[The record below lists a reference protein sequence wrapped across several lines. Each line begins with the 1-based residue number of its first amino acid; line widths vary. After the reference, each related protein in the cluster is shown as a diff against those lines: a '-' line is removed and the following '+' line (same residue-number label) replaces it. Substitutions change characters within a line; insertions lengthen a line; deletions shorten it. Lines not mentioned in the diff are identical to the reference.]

1 MLIQKNFVLHS
12 EWPPAGDQPEAIQ
25 ALTRGLMEGNRYQTL
40 LGVTGSGK
48 TFTMANVVAN
58 VNRPTL
64 VLAHNKTLA
73 AQLYSEFK
81 LFFPENAVHYFVSY
95 YDYYQPEAYIPSSD
109 TYIEKDASI
118 NDRIEKLRLA
128 ATKALVERRDVLV
141 VASVSCIYGLGKR
154 ENYEAAI
161 FPFAE
166 GDRWEHRAFMQHLI
180 ENYYERNDH
189 VLEAGKFRVRGDTIE
204 IFPAYDENCIRVT
217 FFDDEI
223 ERIDLIHP
231 VTGKSLERLPESSIF
246 PAQHY
251 VTQTD
256 SIERSKPLI
265 EAEMEQMVERF
276 TREGKFLEAQR
287 IRMRTRYDLEMLTE
301 VGYCSGIEN
310 YSRYR
315 DGREAG
321 DPPGTLVDFFPDD
334 FLMIVDESHITLPQV
349 RGMFNG
355 DRARKVVLVDNG
367 FRLPSCLDNRPL
379 EWHEFEGKMR
389 TAVFVSATP
398 GDYEIDNSARLVEQV
413 IRPTGVVDPEVE
425 ILPATGQVDDLVER
439 LRTVAEKKE
448 RALVLTLTKKSS
460 EDLAEYLRELQFK
473 VKYIHSELNTFERA
487 ELIRDLR
494 RGDIQILVGINLLRE
509 GMDLPEVSLVAI
521 LDADREGY
529 LRSYRSLI
537 QIMGRAARNIHSKV
551 YLYADKETESIRK
564 SVEETRRRRQKQLD
578 FNELHG
584 IVPRNIEKEVTN
596 LLPQEL
602 LEAYSLDPLVSR
614 ADNDTQPALSL
625 QDLER
630 AMWEAVEKLDFER
643 AAALRDLIAGKQT
656 DWKPSPRKPGRR
668 PSGRKPANQK
678 ATNQKAKIKKNQAPQ
693 KDPGGAESGEALKR

>member
-1 MLIQKNFVLHS
+1 MIQKNFILHS
-12 EWPPAGDQPEAIQ
+12 DWPPAGDQPAAIDS
-25 ALTRGLMEGNRYQTL
+25 LTRGLLNGERFQTL

-48 TFTMANVVAN
+48 TFTMANVIAN

-64 VLAHNKTLA
+64 ILAHNKTLS

-95 YDYYQPEAYIPSSD
+95 YDYYQPEAYIASSD
-109 TYIEKDASI
+109 TYIEKDASV
-118 NDRIEKLRLA
+118 NERIERLRLA

-141 VASVSCIYGLGKR
+141 VASVSCIYGLGKK
-154 ENYEAAI
+154 ENYESII

-166 GDRWEHRAFMQHLI
+166 GDRWEHRAFMQHLL

-223 ERIDLIHP
+223 ERIDLINP
-231 VTGKSLERLPESSIF
+231 VTGKSLERLRETSIF

-256 SIERSKPLI
+256 AIDRSKPLI
-265 EAEMEQMVERF
+265 EGEMEKMVERF
-276 TREGKFLEAQR
+276 TNEGKFIEAQR
-287 IRMRTRYDLEMLTE
+287 IQMRTRYDLEMLTE

-310 YSRYR
+310 YSRYL

-334 FLMIVDESHITLPQV
+334 FLLGVDESHITLPQV

-355 DRARKVVLVDNG
+355 DRARKTVLVDNG

-379 EWHEFEGKMR
+379 EWREFEGKMR

-398 GDYEIDNSARLVEQV
+398 GDYEVENSTGIVEQV
-413 IRPTGVVDPEVE
+413 IRPTGIVEPEIV

-439 LRTVAEKKE
+439 LRAVTEQGE
-448 RALVLTLTKKSS
+448 RALVLTMTKKSS
-460 EDLAEYLRELQFK
+460 EDLAEYLRELKFK

-494 RGDIQILVGINLLRE
+494 KGDIQVLVGINLLRE

-537 QIMGRAARNIHSKV
+537 QIMGRAARNINSTV

-564 SVEETRRRRQKQLD
+564 AVDETLRRRKKQLE
-578 FNELHG
+578 FNKENG
-584 IVPRNIEKEVTN
+584 IVPRNIEKEVTS

-602 LEAYSLDPLVSR
+602 LEAYSLEPIASKEGQ
-614 ADNDTQPALSL
+614 AEGKPTLSVK
-625 QDLER
+625 DLER

-643 AAALRDLIAGKQT
+643 AASIRDLIAGGEGK
-656 DWKPSPRKPGRR
+656 DWKPSNVKKRARKR
-668 PSGRKPANQK
+668 
-678 ATNQKAKIKKNQAPQ
+678 
-693 KDPGGAESGEALKR
+693 

>member
-1 MLIQKNFVLHS
+1 
-12 EWPPAGDQPEAIQ
+12 
-25 ALTRGLMEGNRYQTL
+25 LTKGLYEGKRFQTL
-40 LGVTGSGK
+40 MGVTGSGK
-48 TFTMANVVAN
+48 TFTVANVVAS

-64 VLAHNKTLA
+64 ALAHNKTLA

-81 LFFPENAVHYFVSY
+81 MFFPENAVHYFVSY

-118 NDRIEKLRLA
+118 NDRIERLRLA

-154 ENYEAAI
+154 ENYESVI

-166 GDRWEHRAFMQHLI
+166 GDQWERRAFMRRLM
-180 ENYYERNDH
+180 ENYYERNDQ
-189 VLEAGKFRVRGDTIE
+189 VLEVGKFRVRGDTIE

-231 VTGKSLERLPESSIF
+231 VTGKVVERLPEASIF
-246 PAQHY
+246 PARHY
-251 VTQTD
+251 IAQTD
-256 SIERSKPLI
+256 AIARAKPLI
-265 EAEMEQMVERF
+265 EAELEQMVGRF

-287 IRMRTRYDLEMLTE
+287 IATRTRYDLEMLTE

-310 YSRYR
+310 YSRYL
-315 DGREAG
+315 DGREEGEA
-321 DPPGTLVDFFPDD
+321 PGTLIDFFPDD

-355 DRARKVVLVDNG
+355 DRARKTALVDNG

-379 EWHEFEGKMR
+379 EWSEFEKKTR

-398 GDYEIDNSARLVEQV
+398 GDYEMERSKRVVEQV
-413 IRPTGVVDPEVE
+413 IRPTGVADPEVE
-425 ILPATGQVDDLVER
+425 VLPAAGQVDDLVER
-439 LRTVAEKKE
+439 LRIVTGGESG

-460 EDLAEYLRELQFK
+460 EDLAEYLCELKFK

-494 RGDIQILVGINLLRE
+494 KGDIQVLVGINLLRE

-537 QIMGRAARNIHSKV
+537 QIMGRAARNIGSKV
-551 YLYADKETESIRK
+551 YLYADNETESIRK
-564 SVEETRRRRQKQLD
+564 AVEETRRRRQKQLD
-578 FNELHG
+578 FNEKHG
-584 IVPRNIEKEVTN
+584 IVPRSVEKDVTN
-596 LLPQEL
+596 LLPEEL
-602 LEAYSLDPLVSR
+602 LAAYSGAPGALVEDGV
-614 ADNDTQPALSL
+614 APKLSVKE
-625 QDLER
+625 LER

-643 AAALRDLIAGKQT
+643 AAVLRDRIAQDGATASLPTGQ
-656 DWKPSPRKPGRR
+656 KPPSRVRRKK
-668 PSGRKPANQK
+668 S
-678 ATNQKAKIKKNQAPQ
+678 
-693 KDPGGAESGEALKR
+693 

>member
-1 MLIQKNFVLHS
+1 MIQKNFILHS
-12 EWPPAGDQPEAIQ
+12 DWPPAGDQPAAID
-25 ALTRGLMEGNRYQTL
+25 ALTRGLLNGERFQTL

-64 VLAHNKTLA
+64 ILAHNKTLA

-95 YDYYQPEAYIPSSD
+95 YDYYQPEAYIASSD
-109 TYIEKDASI
+109 TYIEKDASV
-118 NDRIEKLRLA
+118 NERIERLRLA

-141 VASVSCIYGLGKR
+141 VASVSCIYGLGKK
-154 ENYEAAI
+154 ENYESII
-161 FPFAE
+161 FPFSE
-166 GDRWEHRAFMQHLI
+166 GDRWEHRAFMQHLL

-223 ERIDLIHP
+223 ERIDLINP
-231 VTGKSLERLPESSIF
+231 VTGKSLERLRETSIF

-256 SIERSKPLI
+256 AIDRSKPLI
-265 EAEMEQMVERF
+265 EGEMEKMVERF
-276 TREGKFLEAQR
+276 TNEGKFIEAQR
-287 IRMRTRYDLEMLTE
+287 IQMRTRYDLEMLTE

-310 YSRYR
+310 YSRYL

-334 FLMIVDESHITLPQV
+334 FLLVVDESHITLPQV

-355 DRARKVVLVDNG
+355 DRARKTVLVDNG

-379 EWHEFEGKMR
+379 EWREFEGKMR

-398 GDYEIDNSARLVEQV
+398 GDYEVDNSARIVEQV
-413 IRPTGVVDPEVE
+413 IRPTGIVEPEIVT
-425 ILPATGQVDDLVER
+425 LPATGQVDDLVER
-439 LRTVAEKKE
+439 LRTITEQGE
-448 RALVLTLTKKSS
+448 RALVLTMTKKSS
-460 EDLAEYLRELQFK
+460 EDLAEYLRELKFK

-494 RGDIQILVGINLLRE
+494 KGDIQVLVGINLLRE

-537 QIMGRAARNIHSKV
+537 QIMGRAARNINSTV

-564 SVEETRRRRQKQLD
+564 AVDETIRRRKKQLE
-578 FNELHG
+578 FNRENG
-584 IVPRNIEKEVTN
+584 IVPRNIEKEVTS

-602 LEAYSLDPLVSR
+602 LEAYSLEPIASKEGQSEGKP
-614 ADNDTQPALSL
+614 TLSVK
-625 QDLER
+625 DLER

-643 AAALRDLIAGKQT
+643 AASIRDLIAGGEGK
-656 DWKPSPRKPGRR
+656 DWKPSNVKKRARKR
-668 PSGRKPANQK
+668 
-678 ATNQKAKIKKNQAPQ
+678 
-693 KDPGGAESGEALKR
+693 

>member
-1 MLIQKNFVLHS
+1 MIQKNFVLHS
-12 EWPPAGDQPEAIQ
+12 EWPPAGDQPEAIET
-25 ALTRGLMEGNRYQTL
+25 LTGGLLRGDRFQTL

-48 TFTMANVVAN
+48 TFTMANVIAN

-64 VLAHNKTLA
+64 ILAHNNTLA

-109 TYIEKDASI
+109 TYIEKDASV
-118 NDRIEKLRLA
+118 NDRIERLRLA

-154 ENYEAAI
+154 ENYESAI

-166 GDRWEHRAFMQHLI
+166 GERWEHRVFMQRLL
-180 ENYYERNDH
+180 ENYYERNDQ
-189 VLEAGKFRVRGDTIE
+189 VLETGKFRVRGDTIE

-223 ERIDLIHP
+223 ERIDLINP
-231 VTGKSLERLPESSIF
+231 VTGKAVEHLSEASIF

-265 EAEMEQMVERF
+265 EAELERMVDRF
-276 TREGKFLEAQR
+276 TQEGKLLEAQR
-287 IRMRTRYDLEMLTE
+287 ITMRTRYDLEMLTE

-310 YSRYR
+310 YSRYL
-315 DGREAG
+315 DGREEG

-334 FLMIVDESHITLPQV
+334 FLLVVDESHITLPQV

-379 EWHEFEGKMR
+379 EWHEFEAKMR

-398 GDYEIDNSARLVEQV
+398 GDYEVNNSAGLVEQV

-425 ILPATGQVDDLVER
+425 ILPATGQVDDLIER
-439 LRTVAEKKE
+439 LRGVTEKGD

-460 EDLAEYLRELQFK
+460 EDLAEYLRELKFK

-494 RGDIQILVGINLLRE
+494 KGDIQVLVGINLLRE

-529 LRSYRSLI
+529 LRSHRSLI
-537 QIMGRAARNIHSKV
+537 QIMGRAARNVDSKV
-551 YLYADKETESIRK
+551 YLYADNETESIRK

-584 IVPRNIEKEVTN
+584 IVPHNIEKEVIS
-596 LLPQEL
+596 LLPPEL
-602 LEAYSLDPLVSR
+602 QEAYAMGYGASD
-614 ADNDTQPALSL
+614 AKEEAGKPALSIKE
-625 QDLER
+625 LER

-643 AAALRDLIAGKQT
+643 AALLRDMIAGGGGSVSKSE
-656 DWKPSPRKPGRR
+656 KPSSSKRR
-668 PSGRKPANQK
+668 R
-678 ATNQKAKIKKNQAPQ
+678 
-693 KDPGGAESGEALKR
+693 R

>member
-1 MLIQKNFVLHS
+1 
-12 EWPPAGDQPEAIQ
+12 
-25 ALTRGLMEGNRYQTL
+25 
-40 LGVTGSGK
+40 
-48 TFTMANVVAN
+48 
-58 VNRPTL
+58 
-64 VLAHNKTLA
+64 
-73 AQLYSEFK
+73 
-81 LFFPENAVHYFVSY
+81 
-95 YDYYQPEAYIPSSD
+95 
-109 TYIEKDASI
+109 
-118 NDRIEKLRLA
+118 
-128 ATKALVERRDVLV
+128 
-141 VASVSCIYGLGKR
+141 
-154 ENYEAAI
+154 
-161 FPFAE
+161 
-166 GDRWEHRAFMQHLI
+166 
-180 ENYYERNDH
+180 
-189 VLEAGKFRVRGDTIE
+189 
-204 IFPAYDENCIRVT
+204 VT

-223 ERIDLIHP
+223 ERVDLIHP
-231 VTGKSLERLPESSIF
+231 VTGKAVERIREASIF

-265 EAEMEQMVERF
+265 EAEMEDMVERF
-276 TREGKFLEAQR
+276 TQEGKLLEAQR

-310 YSRYR
+310 YSRYL

-321 DPPGTLVDFFPDD
+321 DPPGTLVDFFPED
-334 FLMIVDESHITLPQV
+334 FLTIVDESHITLPQV

-355 DRARKVVLVDNG
+355 DRARKTVLVDNG

-379 EWHEFEGKMR
+379 EWREFENKMR

-398 GDYEIDNSARLVEQV
+398 GDYEVENSARLVEQV

-425 ILPATGQVDDLVER
+425 ILPATGQVDDLIER
-439 LRTVAEKKE
+439 LRAVTEKKE

-460 EDLAEYLRELQFK
+460 EDLAEYLREMQFK

-494 RGDIQILVGINLLRE
+494 RGDIQVLVGINLLRE

-537 QIMGRAARNIHSKV
+537 QIMGRAARNINSKV

-602 LEAYSLDPLVSR
+602 LEAYSLDPLVSD
-614 ADNDTQPALSL
+614 ADDKTKPALSL

-643 AAALRDLIAGKQT
+643 AAALRDLIAEGKT
-656 DWKPSPRKPGRR
+656 DWKPTVVKKRARR
-668 PSGRKPANQK
+668 H
-678 ATNQKAKIKKNQAPQ
+678 
-693 KDPGGAESGEALKR
+693 

>member
-1 MLIQKNFVLHS
+1 LLLKRSKNFILHS
-12 EWPPAGDQPEAIQ
+12 EWAPAGDQPEAIE
-25 ALTRGLMEGNRYQTL
+25 ALTNGLTAGERFQTL
-40 LGVTGSGK
+40 MGVTGSGK
-48 TFTMANVVAN
+48 TFTMANVIAN

-109 TYIEKDASI
+109 TYIEKDASV
-118 NDRIEKLRLA
+118 NDRIERLRLA

-161 FPFAE
+161 FPFSE
-166 GDRWEHRAFMQHLI
+166 GSRWEHRAFMQHLL

-189 VLEAGKFRVRGDTIE
+189 ILEAGKFRVRGDTIE

-223 ERIDLIHP
+223 ERIDLINP
-231 VTGKSLERLPESSIF
+231 VSGKVVERIAEASIF

-256 SIERSKPLI
+256 AIERSKPLI
-265 EAEMEQMVERF
+265 EAEMESMVEKF
-276 TREGKFLEAQR
+276 TNEAKFLEAQR
-287 IRMRTRYDLEMLTE
+287 IRMRTRYDLEMLSE

-310 YSRYR
+310 YSRYL
-315 DGREAG
+315 DGREEG

-334 FLMIVDESHITLPQV
+334 FLLVVDESHITLPQV
-349 RGMFNG
+349 RGMYNG
-355 DRARKVVLVDNG
+355 DRARKLVLVDNG

-379 EWHEFEGKMR
+379 EWREFEGKMKS
-389 TAVFVSATP
+389 AVFVSATP
-398 GDYEIDNSARLVEQV
+398 GDYEAANSERHVEQV

-425 ILPATGQVDDLVER
+425 ILPATGQVDDLIER
-439 LRTVAEKKE
+439 LRSVTGKPGADMGG

-494 RGDIQILVGINLLRE
+494 KGDIQVLVGINLLRE

-537 QIMGRAARNIHSKV
+537 QIMGRAARNIGSKV

-564 SVEETRRRRQKQLD
+564 SVEETQRRRQKQLE
-578 FNELHG
+578 FNERNG
-584 IVPRNIEKEVTN
+584 ITPRNIEKEVTS

-602 LEAYSLDPLVSR
+602 LEAYSLEPVSGG
-614 ADNDTQPALSL
+614 AAEASKPSLSVKE
-625 QDLER
+625 LER

-643 AAALRDLIAGKQT
+643 AATLRDMIAGKKSKET
-656 DWKPSPRKPGRR
+656 EEGKEGDKADFPAGKKWKPQTAKRRPRKR
-668 PSGRKPANQK
+668 
-678 ATNQKAKIKKNQAPQ
+678 
-693 KDPGGAESGEALKR
+693 

>member
-1 MLIQKNFVLHS
+1 M
-12 EWPPAGDQPEAIQ
+12 
-25 ALTRGLMEGNRYQTL
+25 
-40 LGVTGSGK
+40 GVTGSGK

-81 LFFPENAVHYFVSY
+81 MFFPENAVHYFVSY

-109 TYIEKDASI
+109 TYIEKDASV
-118 NDRIEKLRLA
+118 NDRIERLRLA

-141 VASVSCIYGLGKR
+141 VASVSCVYSLGKR
-154 ENYEAAI
+154 ENYESAI
-161 FPFAE
+161 FPFAK
-166 GDRWEHRAFMQHLI
+166 GDRWEYRAFMQHLM
-180 ENYYERNDH
+180 ENYYDRNDQ

-223 ERIDLIHP
+223 EHIDLFEP
-231 VTGKSLERLPESSIF
+231 MTGKIVERLPEASIF

-256 SIERSKPLI
+256 AIVRAKPLV
-265 EAEMEQMVERF
+265 ETELERVAERF

-287 IRMRTRYDLEMLTE
+287 ITMRTRYDLEMMTE

-310 YSRYR
+310 YSRYLE
-315 DGREAG
+315 GREEGA
-321 DPPGTLVDFFPDD
+321 PPGTLIDFFPDD

-355 DRARKVVLVDNG
+355 DRARKGVLVDNG

-379 EWHEFEGKMR
+379 EWREFEKKMR

-398 GDYEIDNSARLVEQV
+398 GDYEMENSDHVVEQV
-413 IRPTGVVDPEVE
+413 IRPTGVADPEVE
-425 ILPATGQVDDLVER
+425 MLPAAGQVDDLAER
-439 LRTVAEKKE
+439 LRAVTGLPGEPKE
-448 RALVLTLTKKSS
+448 GRALVLTLTKKSS
-460 EDLAEYLRELQFK
+460 EDLAEYLRELKFK

-494 RGDIQILVGINLLRE
+494 KGDIQVLVGINLLRE

-537 QIMGRAARNIHSKV
+537 QIMGRAARNIGSKV
-551 YLYADKETESIRK
+551 YLYADSETESIRK
-564 SVEETRRRRQKQLD
+564 AVVETSRRRQKQLD
-578 FNELHG
+578 FNEKHG
-584 IVPRNIEKEVTN
+584 IVPRSVEKDVTS
-596 LLPQEL
+596 LLPEEL
-602 LEAYSLDPLVSR
+602 LAAYSPDGASG
-614 ADNDTQPALSL
+614 APAEEGPELSVKE
-625 QDLER
+625 LER

-643 AAALRDLIAGKQT
+643 AAMLRDLIAGNSAAPKAP
-656 DWKPSPRKPGRR
+656 PSVKRAPR
-668 PSGRKPANQK
+668 RKIPRLEQ
-678 ATNQKAKIKKNQAPQ
+678 
-693 KDPGGAESGEALKR
+693 

>member
-1 MLIQKNFVLHS
+1 MIPKNFVLHS
-12 EWPPAGDQPEAIQ
+12 EWAPAGDQPEAIE
-25 ALTRGLMEGNRYQTL
+25 ALTNGLFAKERFQTL
-40 LGVTGSGK
+40 MGVTGSGK
-48 TFTMANVVAN
+48 TFTMANVVAH

-81 LFFPENAVHYFVSY
+81 SFFPENAVHYFVSY
-95 YDYYQPEAYIPSSD
+95 YDYYQPEAYVPSSD
-109 TYIEKDASI
+109 TYIEKDASV
-118 NDRIEKLRLA
+118 NERIERLRLA

-154 ENYEAAI
+154 ENYESAI

-166 GDRWEHRAFMQHLI
+166 GGRWEHRAFIQHLL
-180 ENYYERNDH
+180 ENYYERNDQ

-223 ERIDLIHP
+223 ERIDLINP
-231 VTGKSLERLPESSIF
+231 VTGKAVERIPEASIF

-256 SIERSKPLI
+256 AIERSKPLI
-265 EAEMEQMVERF
+265 EDEMERMVEQF
-276 TREGKFLEAQR
+276 TNEGKFLEAQR
-287 IRMRTRYDLEMLTE
+287 IRMRTRYDLEMLSE

-310 YSRYR
+310 YSRYL
-315 DGREAG
+315 DGRGEGEA
-321 DPPGTLVDFFPDD
+321 PGTLVDFFPDD
-334 FLMIVDESHITLPQV
+334 FLLIVDESHITLPQV

-355 DRARKVVLVDNG
+355 DRSRKIVLVENG

-379 EWHEFEGKMR
+379 EWREFEEKMKSV
-389 TAVFVSATP
+389 VFVSATP
-398 GDYEIDNSARLVEQV
+398 GDYEIKNASRHVEQL
-413 IRPTGVVDPEVE
+413 IRPTGVADPEVE
-425 ILPATGQVDDLVER
+425 VLPATGQVDDLIER
-439 LRTVAEKKE
+439 LRAVTGSPGTGERGSGTPGPNKGG

-494 RGDIQILVGINLLRE
+494 KGDIQVLVGINLLRE

-537 QIMGRAARNIHSKV
+537 QIMGRAARNIGSKV
-551 YLYADKETESIRK
+551 YLYADYETESIRK
-564 SVEETRRRRQKQLD
+564 SVEETQRRRQKQLE
-578 FNELHG
+578 FNERHG
-584 IVPRNIEKEVTN
+584 IIPRNIEKEVTS

-602 LEAYSLDPLVSR
+602 LNAYSLEPVGVAES
-614 ADNDTQPALSL
+614 NKPVLSVGE
-625 QDLER
+625 LER

-643 AAALRDLIAGKQT
+643 AAFIRDMIAEGKG
-656 DWKPSPRKPGRR
+656 K
-668 PSGRKPANQK
+668 
-678 ATNQKAKIKKNQAPQ
+678 
-693 KDPGGAESGEALKR
+693 ALKPQNAKRRTRRR

>member
-1 MLIQKNFVLHS
+1 MPKNFVLHS
-12 EWPPAGDQPEAIQ
+12 EWPPAGDQPEAIE
-25 ALTRGLMEGNRYQTL
+25 ALTKGLLAGERFQTL
-40 LGVTGSGK
+40 MGVTGSGK
-48 TFTMANVVAN
+48 TFTMANVIAN
-58 VNRPTL
+58 VNRPAL

-95 YDYYQPEAYIPSSD
+95 YDYYQPEAYIPASD

-118 NDRIEKLRLA
+118 NDRIERLRLA

-166 GDRWEHRAFMQHLI
+166 GSRWDHRAFMQHLM

-189 VLEAGKFRVRGDTIE
+189 VLETGKFRVRGDTIE

-231 VTGKSLERLPESSIF
+231 VTGKVVERLPEASIF

-256 SIERSKPLI
+256 AIERSKPLI
-265 EAEMEQMVERF
+265 EAEMERMAERF
-276 TREGKFLEAQR
+276 TNEGKFLEAQR
-287 IRMRTRYDLEMLTE
+287 IQMRTRYDLEMLSE

-310 YSRYR
+310 YSIYL
-315 DGREAG
+315 DGRRTG
-321 DPPGTLVDFFPDD
+321 DPPGTLIDFFPED
-334 FLMIVDESHITLPQV
+334 FLMVVDESHITLPQV

-355 DRARKVVLVDNG
+355 DRARKSVLVENG

-379 EWHEFEGKMR
+379 EWNEFEKKMG

-398 GDYEIDNSARLVEQV
+398 GDYETENSSRLVEQV

-425 ILPATGQVDDLVER
+425 VLPAKNQLDDLIER
-439 LRTVAEKKE
+439 LRAVTAPGGADAHGKGGKSG

-487 ELIRDLR
+487 ELVRDLR
-494 RGDIQILVGINLLRE
+494 KGDIQILVGINLLRE

-537 QIMGRAARNIHSKV
+537 QIMGRAARNVDSKV
-551 YLYADKETESIRK
+551 YLYADTETESIRK
-564 SVEETRRRRQKQLD
+564 SVEETRRRRQKQLE
-578 FNELHG
+578 FNERHG
-584 IVPRNIEKEVTN
+584 IVPRSVEKEVSS
-596 LLPQEL
+596 LLPPEL
-602 LEAYSLDPLVSR
+602 LAAYSLEPGDSGVDGEGKAPV
-614 ADNDTQPALSL
+614 LSVKE
-625 QDLER
+625 LER

-643 AAALRDLIAGKQT
+643 AAVLRDMIAGGGE
-656 DWKPSPRKPGRR
+656 DRKPATPAKPVKPGRPGKTRKTRR
-668 PSGRKPANQK
+668 P
-678 ATNQKAKIKKNQAPQ
+678 
-693 KDPGGAESGEALKR
+693 